1 MFKNKKVV
9 LSSVAIIFTLIVS
22 AVFVNFTL
30 ANSGT
35 PVNENNAELSAA
47 TGLVGYSNIDL
58 AVINSNSASL
68 KATGDDKYRIVQI
81 LPKSKSNDDIA
92 KADTDMT
99 AKVTA
104 SNYKGN
110 IKNES
115 D

>member
-68 KATGDDKYRIVQI
+68 KANIVLFRSFQSLNQMTILRKQI
-81 LPKSKSNDDIA
+81 QI
-92 KADTDMT
+92 
-99 AKVTA
+99 
-104 SNYKGN
+104 
-110 IKNES
+110 
-115 D
+115 

>member
-47 TGLVGYSNIDL
+47 TDL
-58 AVINSNSASL
+58 
-68 KATGDDKYRIVQI
+68 
-81 LPKSKSNDDIA
+81 
-92 KADTDMT
+92 
-99 AKVTA
+99 
-104 SNYKGN
+104 
-110 IKNES
+110 
-115 D
+115 

>member
-47 TGLVGYSNIDL
+47 TGLVGYSNIVMTNIVL
-58 AVINSNSASL
+58 FRSFQSL
-68 KATGDDKYRIVQI
+68 NQMTILRKQI
-81 LPKSKSNDDIA
+81 QI
-92 KADTDMT
+92 
-99 AKVTA
+99 
-104 SNYKGN
+104 
-110 IKNES
+110 
-115 D
+115 